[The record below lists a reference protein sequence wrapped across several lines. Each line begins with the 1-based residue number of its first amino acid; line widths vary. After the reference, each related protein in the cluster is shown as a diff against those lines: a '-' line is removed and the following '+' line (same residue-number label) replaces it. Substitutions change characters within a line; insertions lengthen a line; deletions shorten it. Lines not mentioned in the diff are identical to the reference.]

1 MLAGKSPSGVPVFYQ
16 GLVAAFDAA
25 DCPALVTTVQSV
37 PVPEAQVGDTILLV
51 ATPGIADISTAPGTC
66 AVAGTALI
74 PFNNPT
80 AGAINP
86 AAQDYRYVGFRKAA
100 GES

>member
-1 MLAGKSPSGVPVFYQ
+1 MSGRKSGSGATAFITGV
-16 GLVAAFDAA
+16 VAAFDAA
-25 DCPALVTTVQSV
+25 DCPPLVTTVQSV
-37 PVPEAQVGDTILLV
+37 PVPEALVGDTVLVV
-51 ATPGIADISTAPGTC
+51 ATPGIANISTAPGTC

-86 AAQDYRYVGFRKAA
+86 AAQAYAYVVFRAD
-100 GES
+100 